1 MVRVKRGGGYLFLI
15 HAAAQERSSR
25 TSSPI
30 LLFSGRFTCNP
41 HGERAAL
48 LSTVTGWGWGWLS
61 CSSSSKASFPK
72 MPSSAQPL
80 GINMYPDGSPDHG
93 CLSGLWWLQT
103 PAASGSLIQT
113 RQNRPEP
120 PMVSSGITSYSH
132 QAVSHYPQVS
142 SSSSLHCAHILRCS
156 FSFISL
162 PLSCSTQWNP
172 GSLSVWDHLRRGLR
186 RAIPQSCIV
195 DPGKGHLSCSL
206 PLPRPS
212 QHQTGSHHR
221 IVLCLDTM
229 APVW

>member
-1 MVRVKRGGGYLFLI
+1 VVTDPCGCRANLDTVPGGSTG
-15 HAAAQERSSR
+15 QD
-25 TSSPI
+25 PI
-30 LLFSGRFTCNP
+30 VVPG
-41 HGERAAL
+41 
-48 LSTVTGWGWGWLS
+48 
-61 CSSSSKASFPK
+61 
-72 MPSSAQPL
+72 
-80 GINMYPDGSPDHG
+80 
-93 CLSGLWWLQT
+93 
-103 PAASGSLIQT
+103 
-113 RQNRPEP
+113 
-120 PMVSSGITSYSH
+120 GITSYSH
-132 QAVSHYPQVS
+132 QAVPHKPQVS

-229 APVW
+229 APVWWSSGARSSPGLPQCPLAKLVCLGLTPSSAQGPRWGSSRLQLAPCPGSLSGPF